1 MTLPRDLDPETES
14 VLNILADELVA
25 AVKECGLLL
34 AADDQNVLKTIQE
47 LSETNR
53 PAQLK
58 AIDANFAQRTQ
69 SLVGGIEVDL
79 DAPLPKDGEER

>member
-1 MTLPRDLDPETES
+1 MTLPREPAPETES
-14 VLNILADELVA
+14 GLNILVDDLVA
-25 AVKECGLLL
+25 AVKESGLLL

-47 LSETNR
+47 MSETNR

-58 AIDANFAQRTQ
+58 EIDANFAQRTQ

>member
-1 MTLPRDLDPETES
+1 MTLPREPNPETES

-25 AVKECGLLL
+25 AVKESGLLL
-34 AADDQNVLKTIQE
+34 AADDQNVLKAIQQ

-58 AIDANFAQRTQ
+58 TIDANFA
-69 SLVGGIEVDL
+69 
-79 DAPLPKDGEER
+79 